1 MSGCNMNKGLGE
13 EKLKSL
19 MSTIDVVDSLIK
31 ANPEK
36 RQTLRDSL
44 AQLITA
50 SDIKGANLDEIM
62 QLAAKGRLYNYN
74 SLREAVYPSLVKISE
89 KKDIEGAEA
98 ATLRV
103 LYFPGAVENADE
115 LGANE
120 KWVQE
125 FVFLARQSAL
135 SEYFVSQEAA
145 KDRISGE
152 IYSRLQFINPEGAAG
167 SSLFRYMIPTLEY
180 KSCVNVS
187 SAAVFLFDLAAKE
200 QSGASEDTVQ
210 IIRVLAVNKLTEAR
224 DSMLLSPEYGGKNR
238 DLVIKNIGNKIKYL
252 EGAFARG
259 ELIGFPAPRID
270 FNWCT
275 DKSLK
280 NLGDLRGNVVII
292 DFWAT
297 WCGPCIKSFPN
308 IRKLQERYRDYP
320 VRIIGVTSLQGSHSD
335 QLNKK
340 RIDTKGNPELEYS
353 LMPGFIRDMEITWTV
368 AFSEQEVFN
377 PDFGVRGIPHVAI
390 LDAEGRVRYNALR
403 PYESPSHEAVKIDG
417 LLKEAGLPFPADP
430 MKE

>member
-1 MSGCNMNKGLGE
+1 MNKGLGE
-13 EKLKSL
+13 EKLKSVML
-19 MSTIDVVDSLIK
+19 TVDMVDSLIK

-50 SDIKGANLDEIM
+50 TDVKGVNLEEIM
-62 QLAAKGRLYNYN
+62 QLAGAGRLYNYN

-115 LGANE
+115 LEANKE
-120 KWVQE
+120 WVQE
-125 FVFLARQSAL
+125 FIYLARHPAL
-135 SEYFVSQEAA
+135 SEYFISPQAS

-152 IYSRLQFINPEGAAG
+152 IYSRLQFINPEAAAG

-210 IIRVLAVNKLTEAR
+210 IIRALAVSKLKEAR
-224 DSMLLSPEYGGKNR
+224 DSMLLNPEYGAKNR
-238 DLVIKNIGNKIKYL
+238 DMVLNNNENKIKYL
-252 EGAFARG
+252 EGASARG

-270 FNWCT
+270 FSWCT

-280 NLGDLRGNVVII
+280 NLGDLKGNVVII

-308 IRKLQERYRDYP
+308 IRRLQERYKDYP
-320 VRIIGVTSLQGSHSD
+320 VKILGVTSLQGSHSD
-335 QLNKK
+335 QVNKK

-353 LMPGFIRDMEITWTV
+353 LMPGFISDMDIRWTI
-368 AFSEQEVFN
+368 AFSDQNVFN

-390 LDAEGRVRYNALR
+390 VDAEGRVRYNALR
-403 PYESPSHEAVKIDG
+403 PYESPSHEAVLIDG
-417 LLKEAGLPFPADP
+417 LLKEAGLPFPTE
-430 MKE
+430 MMEE